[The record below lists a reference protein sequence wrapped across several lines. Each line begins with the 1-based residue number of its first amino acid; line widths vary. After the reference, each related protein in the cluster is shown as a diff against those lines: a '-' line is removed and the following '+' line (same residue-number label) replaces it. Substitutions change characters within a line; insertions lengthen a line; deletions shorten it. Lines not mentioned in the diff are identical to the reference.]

1 MFMKQLIKEAI
12 EKNKYNIDV
21 IKCLQELEREY
32 DKETK
37 ENNKSDIR
45 DNRED

>member
-1 MFMKQLIKEAI
+1 MKQLIKEAL

-32 DKETK
+32 DKETEK
-37 ENNKSDIR
+37 DNKPDIR
-45 DNRED
+45 DNRKD